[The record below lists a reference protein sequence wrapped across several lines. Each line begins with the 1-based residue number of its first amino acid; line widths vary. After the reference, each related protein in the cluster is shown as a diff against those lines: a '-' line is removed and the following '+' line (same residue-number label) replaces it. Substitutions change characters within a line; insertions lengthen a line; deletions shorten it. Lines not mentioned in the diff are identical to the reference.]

1 MGWGGGHGAVW
12 QLARVHTACSCEA
25 GCKPVAR
32 SGRLSEEGGSAPA
45 GCRQVSGL
53 ARAGQPAAEG
63 EGRPQ
68 AATRAARTGGFAF
81 LLPSLPFQ
89 EAGQPR
95 AGRSPQLTPSLG
107 RAGMWKLAGRAC
119 APSPPKTHPS
129 QTPGSANLGHLGR
142 GAPDW
147 DSITQD
153 EVGVLLPPARPGSLP
168 GRWQRCKTHWRGW
181 GGSRKGGGGGWS
193 HPAPL
198 RVAATELQPRLGAPW
213 GGWRAEAAFPPNAVF
228 IRNETAE
235 GISGSPH

>member
-1 MGWGGGHGAVW
+1 MCAPTVRPANQGRDAGGIRRKGRGVYKELCAKTLHPFIVGGGGGGHRAVW
-12 QLARVHTACSCEA
+12 QLARDHTACSCEA

-32 SGRLSEEGGSAPA
+32 SGRLGEGGSAPA
-45 GCRQVSGL
+45 GCRQVSCL

-63 EGRPQ
+63 EGRSQ

-81 LLPSLPFQ
+81 LLLSLPFQ

-95 AGRSPQLTPSLG
+95 AGRSPQLTPRLG

-142 GAPDW
+142 GALHR

-153 EVGVLLPPARPGSLP
+153 EVGVLLPPARPRSLP
-168 GRWQRCKTHWRGW
+168 GALAVVQDPLAGVGW
-181 GGSRKGGGGGWS
+181 
-193 HPAPL
+193 
-198 RVAATELQPRLGAPW
+198 E
-213 GGWRAEAAFPPNAVF
+213 
-228 IRNETAE
+228 
-235 GISGSPH
+235 

>member
-1 MGWGGGHGAVW
+1 MCAYCASAKPGEGRRGDKKEGQGRLQRALYSDSAPLHRGGGGGHRAVW
-12 QLARVHTACSCEA
+12 QLAPDHTACSCEA

-32 SGRLSEEGGSAPA
+32 SGRLGEEGGSAPA
-45 GCRQVSGL
+45 GCRQVSCL

-63 EGRPQ
+63 EGRSQ

-107 RAGMWKLAGRAC
+107 RAGMWKLAGRAR

-129 QTPGSANLGHLGR
+129 QSPGSVNLGHLGR
-142 GAPDW
+142 GAPDQ

-153 EVGVLLPPARPGSLP
+153 EVGVLLPPARPRSLP
-168 GRWQRCKTHWRGW
+168 GALAVVQDPLAGVGW
-181 GGSRKGGGGGWS
+181 
-193 HPAPL
+193 
-198 RVAATELQPRLGAPW
+198 E
-213 GGWRAEAAFPPNAVF
+213 
-228 IRNETAE
+228 
-235 GISGSPH
+235 